1 MNTHTLADLLS
12 LPLATCP
19 DAVALK
25 APGQQISFIAIE
37 RQARALAVQLIA
49 AFGVRPGDRIVVLAD
64 KRPTIVVTA
73 YAIWKAGGV
82 YVPVDAKSPALR
94 LRQIVG
100 SIQPRL
106 LVASERALGELGES
120 FECVPAMT
128 FEQIDQGG
136 GQLTS
141 ASLPV
146 VSEGAPAVIIHTS
159 GSTGIPKG
167 AVLTHSSVVTY
178 LHNHNE
184 YLRFGVGSVG
194 INNSPFHFDVS
205 IQDTFLPL
213 YFGASIVFHRDVFLS
228 SVMIEL
234 ILRNRVTHLIAV
246 SSVLD
251 LISRDARR
259 FAELARSSVQVMVTG
274 GEVCPPGLIN
284 RWLDT
289 VPGLR
294 VLYGYGPTECNS
306 LCMTSEIVSPEVG
319 RTAPY
324 PIGVPFRGMKAALF
338 DESGNIISQADEPGV
353 LGISGAQVMTGYWN
367 DPEMTARVL
376 REVDGDVYYI
386 SGDYCVRDSRGVFCF
401 VGRTDSEVKIR
412 GRRINLNEVRNALM
426 SPAGVG
432 HVAVGTV
439 ETQGELRIAAF
450 VTADAGATTREDLR
464 GAAACR
470 LLDYMRPFYIALAEA
485 APRTASGKVNDKL
498 ALEILRQAILR
509 NPTARDVDVTAS
521 MTEAMPIGE
530 LAV

>member
-1 MNTHTLADLLS
+1 MNTLANLLS
-12 LPLATCP
+12 RPLVICP
-19 DAVALK
+19 DSVAVK
-25 APGQQISFIAIE
+25 APGRQSSFIAIE
-37 RQARALAVQLIA
+37 LEAQALAAKLIA
-49 AFGVRPGDRIVVLAD
+49 AFGVSPGDRIVVLAD

-73 YAIWKAGGV
+73 YAIWKAGCV

-106 LVASERALGELGES
+106 LVASGRALEELGGSLES
-120 FECVPAMT
+120 LPALT
-128 FEQIDQGG
+128 FEEIDQDG
-136 GQLTS
+136 GQVTS
-141 ASLPV
+141 APLPV
-146 VSEGAPAVIIHTS
+146 VSEDDPAVIIHTS
-159 GSTGIPKG
+159 GSTGTPKG
-167 AVLTHSSVVTY
+167 AVLTHRSVVTY

-184 YLRFGVGSVG
+184 YLRFGIGSVG

-213 YFGASIVFHRDVFLS
+213 YFGASVVFHRDVFLS

-251 LISRDARR
+251 LISRDVRK
-259 FAELARSSVQVMVTG
+259 FAGLAQSSVQVVVTG
-274 GEVCPPGLIN
+274 GEICPPSLIN
-284 RWLDT
+284 RWLET

-306 LCMTSEIVSPEVG
+306 LCLTSEINSPEAG

-338 DESGNIISQADEPGV
+338 DGNGKIILQADAPGV
-353 LGISGAQVMTGYWN
+353 LGISGPQVMTGYWN

-376 REVDGDVYYI
+376 RAVDGDVYYI
-386 SGDYCVRDSRGVFCF
+386 SGDYCVRDSQGVYSF

-412 GRRINLNEVRNALM
+412 GRRINLNEVRNALL

-439 ETQGELRIAAF
+439 ETQGEVRIAAF
-450 VTADAGATTREDLR
+450 VTADAGATTQEDLR
-464 GAAACR
+464 HAAACR
-470 LLDYMRPFYIALAEA
+470 LLDYMRPFYIGLTET
-485 APRTASGKVNDKL
+485 APRTASGKVNEKL

-509 NPTARDVDVTAS
+509 NPTVRDVDVTAS
-521 MTEAMPIGE
+521 MTEVMPIGE
-530 LAV
+530 LAL